1 VSDDGRK
8 YEKRQEEERKENA
21 QFLLIPLL
29 SIYQMDVNGTKIFP
43 TGKCPSHVSCP
54 HRWAGFRLQDVE
66 REMVVVVGI
75 SWSEVVDVGGEVN
88 EELDDEV
95 AAQACL
101 LTNPRERG
109 ASVEDTLP
117 TDC

>member
-1 VSDDGRK
+1 
-8 YEKRQEEERKENA
+8 
-21 QFLLIPLL
+21 
-29 SIYQMDVNGTKIFP
+29 
-43 TGKCPSHVSCP
+43 
-54 HRWAGFRLQDVE
+54 
-66 REMVVVVGI
+66 MVVVVGI
-75 SWSEVVDVGGEVN
+75 SWSDVVDVGGEVN